1 MFYAM
6 RAISPI
12 IRNTCFKQQNR
23 TFYNK
28 IKNKITEE
36 VSIRDRL
43 ILTTFVAACVASEDK
58 IIAIGGGALIG
69 IAEVP
74 FMSIV
79 IPGVCLGTVL
89 IGVKNQYLENK

>member
-1 MFYAM
+1 M

-36 VSIRDRL
+36 DISIGAR
-43 ILTTFVAACVASEDK
+43 ITLTTFVAACVASEDK